1 MRSNK
6 NLIYTGLFSILA
18 ISGNA
23 YSGSVNDQLNELH
36 TRLHNLEASQ
46 QDSTANVQ
54 IHSVVEVEYGYNKD
68 YADVASSDIVL
79 ATAEL
84 AIESS
89 INENVDLLVSLLYE
103 EDDTPLEVDV
113 AVITLHDNDLPVSF
127 SFGQMYVPFSTF
139 DSSMISDPLTL
150 ELGEIRESSA
160 LLGYQSSGL
169 LASMYVF
176 NGDVEE
182 AGDDDKVAQFG
193 INLGYEVDVF
203 TVGVGY
209 ISAISDTDGIQD
221 NLGAPTNIV
230 EQVAGVSAHA
240 SVGFETMSV
249 VFEYISALD
258 NFDVAEMDFNGQGA
272 EPSAMNIEFAMT
284 LPSSASN
291 VALAYQLTE
300 EALAMDL
307 PESRIML
314 VYSTEIYEATSL
326 AFEYL
331 VDSDY
336 KIAEG
341 GTDESANTFTVQ
353 LVAEF

>member
-1 MRSNK
+1 M
-6 NLIYTGLFSILA
+6 
-18 ISGNA
+18 
-23 YSGSVNDQLNELH
+23 H

-169 LASMYVF
+169 LASMYVLM
-176 NGDVEE
+176 V
-182 AGDDDKVAQFG
+182 
-193 INLGYEVDVF
+193 
-203 TVGVGY
+203 
-209 ISAISDTDGIQD
+209 
-221 NLGAPTNIV
+221 
-230 EQVAGVSAHA
+230 
-240 SVGFETMSV
+240 MSKR
-249 VFEYISALD
+249 
-258 NFDVAEMDFNGQGA
+258 QG
-272 EPSAMNIEFAMT
+272 MMI
-284 LPSSASN
+284 
-291 VALAYQLTE
+291 
-300 EALAMDL
+300 
-307 PESRIML
+307 R
-314 VYSTEIYEATSL
+314 
-326 AFEYL
+326 
-331 VDSDY
+331 
-336 KIAEG
+336 
-341 GTDESANTFTVQ
+341 
-353 LVAEF
+353 

>member
-1 MRSNK
+1 
-6 NLIYTGLFSILA
+6 
-18 ISGNA
+18 
-23 YSGSVNDQLNELH
+23 
-36 TRLHNLEASQ
+36 
-46 QDSTANVQ
+46 
-54 IHSVVEVEYGYNKD
+54 
-68 YADVASSDIVL
+68 
-79 ATAEL
+79 
-84 AIESS
+84 
-89 INENVDLLVSLLYE
+89 
-103 EDDTPLEVDV
+103 
-113 AVITLHDNDLPVSF
+113 
-127 SFGQMYVPFSTF
+127 
-139 DSSMISDPLTL
+139 
-150 ELGEIRESSA
+150 
-160 LLGYQSSGL
+160 
-169 LASMYVF
+169 
-176 NGDVEE
+176 
-182 AGDDDKVAQFG
+182 
-193 INLGYEVDVF
+193 
-203 TVGVGY
+203 
-209 ISAISDTDGIQD
+209 
-221 NLGAPTNIV
+221 
-230 EQVAGVSAHA
+230 
-240 SVGFETMSV
+240 MSV